1 MRPPKWSRVRTAVI
15 LIAAAFA
22 AGTAASQDSCGY
34 WRNEGLV
41 MKVQSKLQFSPL
53 WNRIGNLSV
62 TAKDCI
68 VTLTGTVS
76 TREDIKEA
84 ERIAASAA
92 GVHKVRNELRVAS
105 Q

>member
-1 MRPPKWSRVRTAVI
+1 MRPPNWSCVSTAVI
-15 LIAAAFA
+15 VIAAAFG
-22 AGTAASQDSCGY
+22 AGTAAGQDSCGY
-34 WRNEGLV
+34 WRNEGLA

-53 WNRIGNLSV
+53 WNRVGNVVV
-62 TAKDCI
+62 TSKDCV
-68 VTLTGTVS
+68 VTLTGTVA

-84 ERIAASAA
+84 ERIAASAE